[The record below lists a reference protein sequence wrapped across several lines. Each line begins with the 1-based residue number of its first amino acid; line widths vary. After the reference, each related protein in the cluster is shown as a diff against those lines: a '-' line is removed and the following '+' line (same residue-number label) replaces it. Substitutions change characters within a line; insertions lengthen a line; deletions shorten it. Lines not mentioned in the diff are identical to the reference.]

1 MLSLFVVVF
10 STLLHDGNVTH
21 TLKYKTMWLC
31 SMYCRWLVLPVP
43 GRIMEIHYT
52 LTSFVQK
59 GYQNSYSLLLID
71 FLKPSAKQA
80 TNVLLKCL
88 LDSILPFYAEVM
100 RAKWSSILYI
110 LGSLKIRKQEWQ
122 NENDPH
128 WFRKNEISQGTNYYK
143 HMNILLAHY
152 S

>member
-1 MLSLFVVVF
+1 MTRQYNLLCNLYFKKKQSLNNNGLLFPIRKLLSLFVVVF
-10 STLLHDGNVTH
+10 STLLHDGNVTN
-21 TLKYKTMWLC
+21 TLKYETMRLC

-88 LDSILPFYAEVM
+88 LDSI
-100 RAKWSSILYI
+100 
-110 LGSLKIRKQEWQ
+110 
-122 NENDPH
+122 
-128 WFRKNEISQGTNYYK
+128 
-143 HMNILLAHY
+143 
-152 S
+152 